1 MVDIHTEGGKGIV
14 ITQNLGGTQGMDTL
28 ESAASTADVTT
39 TPRILVIARKRKHI
53 DYGLRDIDHWLR
65 NIEHGLGEKM

>member
-1 MVDIHTEGGKGIV
+1 MLDSHTEGGKGIV

-39 TPRILVIARKRKHI
+39 TPRILVIA
-53 DYGLRDIDHWLR
+53 
-65 NIEHGLGEKM
+65 